1 MHRLQKVIVPL
12 YLAVICYLAY
22 RQLSSLNASYGPFLA
37 DDSLIS
43 YRYAER
49 LVAGQGLTW
58 NNGER
63 VEGYSNLAWVLLLA
77 AYRWLG
83 GDLLVGGRVL
93 GLACGLLTFVAIA
106 LALRPRTLREVLA
119 PLAGLFALAT
129 ASPFVVWTTAGLEQ
143 PLLAACLAVAVALAR
158 EDLDA
163 TTVPCFRRHGLG
175 AALFL
180 LCWTRP
186 DGALLAGAILI
197 AWALLRRKAEDR
209 LRAPLLLA
217 VWPAAAMVSQLVF
230 RIAYYH
236 AMVPN
241 TALAKLGF
249 TSVRIGQG
257 FVYAKLATLALWP
270 LLAFVLV
277 ALVFAFVPAKGPRK
291 FGLFALPFALWL
303 VYVVCIGGD
312 IFPAHRHFVP
322 LLVLAAF
329 AFAETVRLLASFSWR
344 GTVVGL
350 SLLALVPTLLSQYAK
365 TDPQARRAL
374 DERWEWDGQL
384 VGNFL
389 RKAFHQQS
397 PLLAVDPAGCIPFFS
412 GLPSIDMLGLNDR
425 FLASHP
431 PASFGTGRIGHELGN
446 GAYVLDRKPDL
457 ALFCMPTGNATPCF
471 PSGREMVRDPRW
483 AEEYRPVVFETR
495 TPRVVRSLTYVRTV
509 GAKLGA
515 REDNNGRVAIPPY
528 LFTGTKGVAVFD
540 KEDLV
545 AELPPGTS
553 VDLPITLPHAGRYKI
568 DVWANPPGSLLV
580 GVRSNGA
587 IDPSGE
593 FTSAIPRATLALSVS
608 RRSVLRGVVLTP
620 IR

>member
-1 MHRLQKVIVPL
+1 MPRAQKIITPL

-22 RQLSSLNASYGPFLA
+22 RQLSSLNASYGPFLP

-93 GLACGLLTFVAIA
+93 GLACALLTFVAIA
-106 LALRPRTLREVLA
+106 LAFRPRTAREGLA
-119 PLAGLFALAT
+119 PLAGLSALAT

-163 TTVPCFRRHGLG
+163 TTVPCLRRHGLG

-186 DGALLAGAILI
+186 DGALLAGTILI
-197 AWALLRRKAEDR
+197 AWAFLRRKADDHVS
-209 LRAPLLLA
+209 APLVVAAWPIVA
-217 VWPAAAMVSQLVF
+217 VTSQLLF

-236 AMVPN
+236 AIVPN
-241 TALAKLGF
+241 TARAKLAF
-249 TSVRIGQG
+249 TSVRVGQG
-257 FVYAKLATLALWP
+257 LVYAKEGTLSLWP
-270 LLAFVLV
+270 LLAFALV
-277 ALVFAFVPAKGPRK
+277 ALFLAFVPAKGPRK
-291 FGLFALPFALWL
+291 FGLFALPFAVWL

-329 AFAETVRLLASFSWR
+329 AFAQTVRLLASFSWR
-344 GTVVGL
+344 GAVLGMA
-350 SLLALVPTLLSQYAK
+350 SIALVPTLLSYYAK
-365 TDPQARRAL
+365 TDPQARRSA

-384 VGNFL
+384 VGGFL
-389 RKAFHQQS
+389 RKAFERQS
-397 PLLAVDPAGCIPFFS
+397 PLLAVEPAGCIPFFS
-412 GLPSIDMLGLNDR
+412 GLPSIDMLGLNDG

-431 PASFGTGRIGHELGN
+431 PAALGTGYLGHELGN

-457 ALFCMPTGNATPCF
+457 VLFCKPRGSATPCF

-483 AEEYRPVVFETR
+483 AEEYRPVAFETR

-509 GAKLGA
+509 GTKLGA
-515 REDNNGRVAIPPY
+515 REDNGRVVIPPY

-540 KEDLV
+540 KQDLV
-545 AELPPGTS
+545 AELPPGTN
-553 VDLPITLPHAGRYKI
+553 VDLSITLPHPGRYKI
-568 DVWANPPGSLLV
+568 DVWANPPGSV

-608 RRSVLRGVVLTP
+608 QRSVLRAVVLTP
-620 IR
+620 IH